1 MCGPLV
7 QRGALCKWLYESCS
21 EHSSSSLWFG
31 IIAGG
36 LWVSFMLF
44 RGSLSSVIKG
54 RLIVDHVEHLRP
66 FHCSPACTSPVYPP
80 DPSPLTPSDPR
91 GGVASSKRIPQC
103 GASGRANPPGTEQ
116 WAGVKACL
124 LPYSQT
130 SPPSAAR
137 DWLTTHLLH
146 AACPLLYCVS
156 IINNNLA
163 RFTGMTVINTC
174 QFKFVKGGLCV
185 GERLCVPG
193 LGLLSDWSWF
203 LKM

>member
-1 MCGPLV
+1 MRCIMQIIIWILLWALQLVIVVWHNCRGLMSLIHAFQGLSLIRHKGEINRRSCGAPATIPL
-7 QRGALCKWLYESCS
+7 QPSMHKPCL
-21 EHSSSSLWFG
+21 
-31 IIAGG
+31 
-36 LWVSFMLF
+36 
-44 RGSLSSVIKG
+44 
-54 RLIVDHVEHLRP
+54 
-66 FHCSPACTSPVYPP
+66 PP
-80 DPSPLTPSDPR
+80 WPLTPHPLSDPR

-103 GASGRANPPGTEQ
+103 QAFGRANPPATEQ
-116 WAGVKACL
+116 WAGVKARL

-193 LGLLSDWSWF
+193 LGLLSD
-203 LKM
+203 